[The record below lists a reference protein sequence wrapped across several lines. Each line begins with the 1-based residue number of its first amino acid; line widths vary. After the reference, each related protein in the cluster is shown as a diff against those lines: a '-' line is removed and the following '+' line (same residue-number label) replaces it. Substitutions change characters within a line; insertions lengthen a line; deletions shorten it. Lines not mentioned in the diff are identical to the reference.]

1 MSKDT
6 FNNRSKTTQVP
17 AAATKTS
24 EEAIDLTDETLEKI
38 SGGCRKAGGEQEEF

>member
-6 FNNRSKTTQVP
+6 FNNPSKTTRFP
-17 AAATKTS
+17 AAPTKMS
-24 EEAIDLTDETLEKI
+24 EEVSDLTDETLETI